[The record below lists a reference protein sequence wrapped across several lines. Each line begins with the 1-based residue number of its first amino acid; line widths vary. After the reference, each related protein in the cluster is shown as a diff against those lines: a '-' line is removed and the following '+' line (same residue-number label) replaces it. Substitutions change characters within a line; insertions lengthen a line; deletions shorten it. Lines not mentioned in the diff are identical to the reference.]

1 MAKFKQ
7 LEGDAVG
14 LVMLGKDGG
23 DVQIGLSQ
31 EQSDMLQMFAAM
43 LSQHSPLAKLGE
55 DYNLYFKK

>member
-23 DVQIGLSQ
+23 VVQIGLSQ

-43 LSQHSPLAKLGE
+43 LSQESPLVKLGE
-55 DYNLYFKK
+55 EYNLYFKK

>member
-23 DVQIGLSQ
+23 VVQIGLSQ

-43 LSQHSPLAKLGE
+43 LSQDSPLIKLGE
-55 DYNLYFKK
+55 EYNLYFKK

>member
-14 LVMLGKDGG
+14 LVMLSKDGG
-23 DVQIGLSQ
+23 VVQIGLSQ

-43 LSQHSPLAKLGE
+43 LSQDSPLIKLGE
-55 DYNLYFKK
+55 EYNLYFKK